1 MSDYVFYVDDQTI
14 VPNNSKKQTDTKP
27 QLTMEDVKSK
37 SGSKKIEQ
45 IPSNEQSRKISIK
58 AVGLSIFCYFSV
70 TIFLMCVVSMSFVGD
85 GNLDGQAG
93 LTLLIGVPIAFA
105 FEIAILIFICVNSH
119 FQKRTKVISLIIC
132 LSLMVIYIVFL
143 MAFLA
148 LNAD

>member
-70 TIFLMCVVSMSFVGD
+70 TIFLMCVVSMSLVEI
-85 GNLDGQAG
+85 LDFQAL